1 MEDRLI
7 KKLMTSMKCEE
18 CGQNYESF
26 NIDILGHRK
35 DMWFLRALCSSCHT
49 QCLVAAVVREDKVVE
64 EVDDFTMGEMNKNQ
78 CGAIE
83 IKDVLDM
90 RNFLVDFGGD
100 FSSFFEQE
108 KLR

>member
-1 MEDRLI
+1 VEERQI

-26 NIDILGHRK
+26 NIDILGHRE

-64 EVDDFTMGEMNKNQ
+64 EMADLTTVEMDKNQ
-78 CGAIE
+78 GGAIE
-83 IKDVLDM
+83 IDDVLDM
-90 RNFLVDFGGD
+90 HNFLVDFDGD
-100 FSSFFEQE
+100 FSNFFGQE

>member
-1 MEDRLI
+1 MEERLI
-7 KKLMTSMKCEE
+7 KKLMTSIKCEE

-26 NIDILGHRK
+26 NIDILGHRE

-64 EVDDFTMGEMNKNQ
+64 EMEEAATAEVDENRG
-78 CGAIE
+78 GAIE
-83 IKDVLDM
+83 IDDVLDM
-90 RNFLVDFGGD
+90 HNFLVDFDGD
-100 FSSFFEQE
+100 FSSFFRQE

>member
-1 MEDRLI
+1 VEERLI

-26 NIDILGHRK
+26 NIDILGHRQ
-35 DMWFLRALCSSCHT
+35 DMWFLRALCSSCNT

-64 EVDDFTMGEMNKNQ
+64 GVDDLTMDEMDKNQ
-78 CGAIE
+78 GEAIE
-83 IKDVLDM
+83 TDDMLDM
-90 RNFLVDFGGD
+90 HNFLIGFDGD
-100 FSSFFEQE
+100 FSSFFGQE